1 MISTH
6 TPKKPLICQIL
17 KLFLDIAKFLKEL
30 PGGSQNKKGFLKFST
45 SISGL

>member
-6 TPKKPLICQIL
+6 TPKKTPNLPDFEIVFRYSQVL
-17 KLFLDIAKFLKEL
+17 KDFPAR
-30 PGGSQNKKGFLKFST
+30 SQNKKGFLKFST